1 MDAPFGRLLTAMITP
16 FDREGAVDHG
26 RVWELAHHLVET
38 GSDGLV
44 VAGSTGESPT
54 LSDDEKVALFRAVV
68 EAVGSRARVIAG
80 TGTYDTAH
88 SVELTRRAEAAG
100 CHGAMAVTPYY
111 NRPPQAGLVAHF
123 EAIAGASG
131 LPVMLYNIP
140 ARTGR
145 RIEVDTL
152 ARLAAHPGIL
162 AVKDAVG
169 DLAFT
174 TETIGAVGGDMA
186 VYSGDDVNTL
196 PIMAVGG
203 VGVVSVASHLAGR
216 QLQRLVDA
224 AAAGDFGRGAAP
236 PPGPGPAVPGALPGA
251 QPHAGEGRHGRVV
264 GAGGESSP
272 APGAGLRRHPGGDPG
287 GPGGGPAGMSVSLA
301 FLGGLGEVGRNC
313 TSLEIGGRLA
323 LIDCGLMFPEEGMLG
338 VDLVLP
344 DLSSVVARRA
354 DLDCVVLTHG
364 HEDHVGALGLPAG
377 RGARCRCTGPR

>member
-1 MDAPFGRLLTAMITP
+1 LDAPFGRLLTAMITP
-16 FDREGAVDHG
+16 FDGEGAVDHG
-26 RVWELAHHLVET
+26 RVWELTHHLVET

-54 LSDDEKVALFRAVV
+54 LSDEEKVALFRAVV

-100 CHGAMAVTPYY
+100 CHAVMAVTPYY
-111 NRPPQAGLVAHF
+111 NRPSQAGLVAHF

-152 ARLAAHPGIL
+152 ARLAAHPGIV

-169 DLAFT
+169 DPAFT
-174 TETIGAVGGDMA
+174 TETVGAVGDGMA

-203 VGVVSVASHLAGR
+203 VGVVSVAAHLAGR
-216 QLQRLVDA
+216 PIRRLVEA
-224 AAAGDFGRGAAP
+224 AAAGDLAEA
-236 PPGPGPAVPGALPGA
+236 
-251 QPHAGEGRHGRVV
+251 
-264 GAGGESSP
+264 
-272 APGAGLRRHPGGDPG
+272 RRLH
-287 GPGGGPAGMSVSLA
+287 
-301 FLGGLGEVGRNC
+301 
-313 TSLEIGGRLA
+313 LA
-323 LIDCGLMFPEEGMLG
+323 LAPLCRALFLEPNPMPVKAAMDELWEPVGEPRLP
-338 VDLVLP
+338 LVRASAATLAAIREA
-344 DLSSVVARRA
+344 LAVAQRA
-354 DLDCVVLTHG
+354 
-364 HEDHVGALGLPAG
+364 
-377 RGARCRCTGPR
+377 

>member
-16 FDREGAVDHG
+16 FDAEGAVDHG

-54 LSDDEKVALFRAVV
+54 LSDEEKVALFRAVV

-88 SVELTRRAEAAG
+88 SVELTRRAEAVG
-100 CHGAMAVTPYY
+100 CHAVMAVTPYY
-111 NRPPQAGLVAHF
+111 NRPSQAGLVAHF

-152 ARLAAHPGIL
+152 AHLAAHPGIV

-174 TETIGAVGGDMA
+174 TETVGAVGDGMA

-203 VGVVSVASHLAGR
+203 VGVVSVAAHLAGR
-216 QLQRLVDA
+216 QMKRLVEA
-224 AAAGDFGRGAAP
+224 AAAGDLAEA
-236 PPGPGPAVPGALPGA
+236 
-251 QPHAGEGRHGRVV
+251 
-264 GAGGESSP
+264 
-272 APGAGLRRHPGGDPG
+272 RRLH
-287 GPGGGPAGMSVSLA
+287 
-301 FLGGLGEVGRNC
+301 
-313 TSLEIGGRLA
+313 LA
-323 LIDCGLMFPEEGMLG
+323 LAPLCRALFLEPNPMPVKAAMDELWEPVGEPRLP
-338 VDLVLP
+338 LVAA
-344 DLSSVVARRA
+344 SAATVAAIREALAVAQRA
-354 DLDCVVLTHG
+354 
-364 HEDHVGALGLPAG
+364 
-377 RGARCRCTGPR
+377 